1 MKEPTTNIL
10 VPKLL
15 DKTSL
20 YANNLKTRIKID
32 GIFNEF
38 DESANVNF
46 KKFIKLSQQRYKSVK
61 SGTHLNNILN
71 NQKQEI
77 KELSDNILTNKF
89 YNNNEIEKESKKL
102 LKKMGIKENQDLF
115 ELRKDII
122 SKTNSLTKVEI
133 KNREKLL
140 KNALKKRKR
149 ENKVLSYLPKQENK
163 VKNNLS
169 NLQRKM
175 SIKYNGKIINI
186 NELNDKKQFFDDLM
200 KNDFSRLNKNFKDY
214 ITHLKD
220 IKMKEQDEMTKRQSN
235 REKYSFLNNFSP
247 ERIKFLSYYSFL
259 NNFSPERIKFLSYR
273 EDDLNAK
280 KPKKKDEQ
288 KIDIMRLMRYTK
300 RGNKKWFKKGLKNK
314 EFKQIPKF
322 NPKQQQELKPIFKSI
337 NTTTN
342 NFHKNKTDLENINL
356 STGQS
361 NIYNKTDSNF
371 FNNYKNT
378 IKTVRNEADKASHM
392 NQNFDTK
399 MKTME
404 NFFNTKNL
412 PKIEEYD
419 NIINHT
425 HYFAHNKLSNN
436 VTVNSLKKDKFG
448 YDRNSLDNQKEIFES
463 YNTAYLNKKIFW
475 EQEDR
480 KKELIKKNKEAEIED
495 TKNFLKEIKRIGR
508 KPNFY
513 TDPYSTRDSNINSL
527 IQIFNETLTDEF
539 YSKKKME
546 SKVNEFNSLM
556 EEKEK
561 EKKLHEEYM
570 NKMMIEEEKKMR
582 EKDISYQIFSKMKE
596 KLRKENDEENK
607 GEDIDFNYKLFLS
620 KGLVSNKIKTDP
632 YLDYKEFFQYEKEK
646 QKRLNME
653 NDINKFV

>member
-20 YANNLKTRIKID
+20 YANNLKNRIKID

-77 KELSDNILTNKF
+77 KELSHNILTNKF

-102 LKKMGIKENQDLF
+102 LKKMGVKENQDLF

-175 SIKYNGKIINI
+175 SIKYNGKLINI

-214 ITHLKD
+214 LTHLKD

-235 REKYSFLNNFSP
+235 REKYSFL
-247 ERIKFLSYYSFL
+247 Y
-259 NNFSPERIKFLSYR
+259 NFSPERIKFLSYR

-280 KPKKKDEQ
+280 KPKKKDEP
-288 KIDIMRLMRYTK
+288 KVDIMKLMRYTK

-314 EFKQIPKF
+314 EFKQIPKL
-322 NPKQQQELKPIFKSI
+322 NPKQQPELKPIFKSI

-356 STGQS
+356 STGQN

-392 NQNFDTK
+392 TQNFDTK

-546 SKVNEFNSLM
+546 SKVNEFNNLM

-646 QKRLNME
+646 QKQLNME

>member
-20 YANNLKTRIKID
+20 YANNLKNRIKID

-71 NQKQEI
+71 NQKHEI

-102 LKKMGIKENQDLF
+102 LKKMGVKENQDLF

-149 ENKVLSYLPKQENK
+149 ENKVLSYLQKQENK

-175 SIKYNGKIINI
+175 SIKYNGKLINI

-235 REKYSFLNNFSP
+235 REKYSFL
-247 ERIKFLSYYSFL
+247 Y
-259 NNFSPERIKFLSYR
+259 NFSPERIKFLSYR

-280 KPKKKDEQ
+280 KPKKKDEP
-288 KIDIMRLMRYTK
+288 KVDIMKLMRYTK

-314 EFKQIPKF
+314 EFKQIPKL
-322 NPKQQQELKPIFKSI
+322 NPKQQPELKPIFKSI

-356 STGQS
+356 STGQN

-392 NQNFDTK
+392 TQNFDTK

-546 SKVNEFNSLM
+546 SKVNEFNNLM

-607 GEDIDFNYKLFLS
+607 GGDIDFNYKLFLS

-646 QKRLNME
+646 QKQLNME

>member
-102 LKKMGIKENQDLF
+102 LKKMGVKENQDLF

-247 ERIKFLSYYSFL
+247 ERIKFLSY
-259 NNFSPERIKFLSYR
+259 R

-288 KIDIMRLMRYTK
+288 KIDIMKLMRYTK

-596 KLRKENDEENK
+596 TLRKENEEENK

>member
-1 MKEPTTNIL
+1 
-10 VPKLL
+10 
-15 DKTSL
+15 
-20 YANNLKTRIKID
+20 
-32 GIFNEF
+32 
-38 DESANVNF
+38 
-46 KKFIKLSQQRYKSVK
+46 
-61 SGTHLNNILN
+61 
-71 NQKQEI
+71 
-77 KELSDNILTNKF
+77 
-89 YNNNEIEKESKKL
+89 
-102 LKKMGIKENQDLF
+102 
-115 ELRKDII
+115 
-122 SKTNSLTKVEI
+122 
-133 KNREKLL
+133 
-140 KNALKKRKR
+140 
-149 ENKVLSYLPKQENK
+149 
-163 VKNNLS
+163 
-169 NLQRKM
+169 
-175 SIKYNGKIINI
+175 
-186 NELNDKKQFFDDLM
+186 
-200 KNDFSRLNKNFKDY
+200 
-214 ITHLKD
+214 
-220 IKMKEQDEMTKRQSN
+220 
-235 REKYSFLNNFSP
+235 
-247 ERIKFLSYYSFL
+247 
-259 NNFSPERIKFLSYR
+259 
-273 EDDLNAK
+273 
-280 KPKKKDEQ
+280 
-288 KIDIMRLMRYTK
+288 
-300 RGNKKWFKKGLKNK
+300 
-314 EFKQIPKF
+314 
-322 NPKQQQELKPIFKSI
+322 
-337 NTTTN
+337 
-342 NFHKNKTDLENINL
+342 
-356 STGQS
+356 
-361 NIYNKTDSNF
+361 
-371 FNNYKNT
+371 
-378 IKTVRNEADKASHM
+378 
-392 NQNFDTK
+392 
-399 MKTME
+399 
-404 NFFNTKNL
+404 L

-596 KLRKENDEENK
+596 TLRKENEEENK